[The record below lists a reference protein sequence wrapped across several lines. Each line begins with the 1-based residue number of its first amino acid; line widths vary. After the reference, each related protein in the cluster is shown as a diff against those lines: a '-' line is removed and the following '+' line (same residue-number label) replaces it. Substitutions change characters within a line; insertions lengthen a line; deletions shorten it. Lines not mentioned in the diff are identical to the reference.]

1 MKLERVYLR
10 MNMFVLYLLFLL
22 AVKGIQDQDD
32 PEMLL
37 AIKRGDHSAFKTF
50 FEKHH
55 SYLYHFL
62 LKKGLSDQQAEDLV
76 QQAFVI
82 IWEKRSS
89 IDETKSLKAYLFR
102 IAYTRMLN
110 VFRDTAKF
118 EEVKNLDHQEAESE
132 NTSEKEVEAKEL
144 GNAIEASIA
153 SMPEKRQ
160 AVFRLC
166 FIQEFTY
173 KEAAEFLEVSI
184 KTIENHM
191 GLALKDLRGK
201 LERFR

>member
-1 MKLERVYLR
+1 
-10 MNMFVLYLLFLL
+10 MNTYVLYLIFLL
-22 AVKGIQDQDD
+22 AVRRQSEPDD
-32 PEMLL
+32 PELLL
-37 AIKRGDHSAFKTF
+37 AIKNGDHDAFKTF

-62 LKKGLSDQQAEDLV
+62 LKRGLAEQQAEDLV
-76 QQAFVI
+76 QQAFVM
-82 IWEKRSS
+82 IWEKREE
-89 IDETKSLKAYLFR
+89 IDPQKSLRSYLFR

-110 VFRDTAKF
+110 VFRDTKKF
-118 EEVKNLDHQEAESE
+118 DDNAEFTQTEGSQETDRA
-132 NTSEKEVEAKEL
+132 VEAREL
-144 GNAIEASIA
+144 GEAIEASIS

-173 KEAAEFLEVSI
+173 KEAAETLDVSV

-191 GLALKDLRGK
+191 GLALKELRGK
-201 LERFR
+201 LEGFR

>member
-1 MKLERVYLR
+1 MSMY
-10 MNMFVLYLLFLL
+10 VLYLLFLL
-22 AVKGIQDQDD
+22 ALRDTSEQDD
-32 PEMLL
+32 PKLLL
-37 AIKRGDHSAFKTF
+37 AIKNGDHTAFKAF

-55 SYLYHFL
+55 SFLYHFL
-62 LKKGLSDQQAEDLV
+62 LKKGLSEQQAEDLV
-76 QQAFVI
+76 QQAFVM
-82 IWEKRSS
+82 IWEKRST
-89 IDETKSLKAYLFR
+89 IDETKSLRSYLFR

-110 VFRDTAKF
+110 VFRDTKKF
-118 EEVKNLDHQEAESE
+118 DENADFATEESDHETDQQIE
-132 NTSEKEVEAKEL
+132 TREL
-144 GNAIEASIA
+144 SNAIETSIS

-173 KEAAEFLEVSI
+173 KEAAETLDVSV

-191 GLALKDLRGK
+191 GLALKELRGK

>member
-1 MKLERVYLR
+1 
-10 MNMFVLYLLFLL
+10 MNMYVLYLLFLL
-22 AVKGIQDQDD
+22 AVRGTSEQDD
-32 PEMLL
+32 PELL
-37 AIKRGDHSAFKTF
+37 IAIKNGDHSAFKTF

-55 SYLYHFL
+55 SFLYHFL
-62 LKKGLSDQQAEDLV
+62 LKKGVSEQQAEDLV
-76 QQAFVI
+76 QQAFVM
-82 IWEKRSS
+82 IWDKRDT
-89 IDETKSLKAYLFR
+89 IDETKSLRSYLFR

-110 VFRDTAKF
+110 VFRDTKKF
-118 EEVKNLDHQEAESE
+118 DENADFTTEESGHETDQQ
-132 NTSEKEVEAKEL
+132 VETQEL
-144 GNAIEASIA
+144 GEAIEASIS

-173 KEAAEFLEVSI
+173 KEAAETLDVSV

-191 GLALKDLRGK
+191 GLALKELRGK

>member
-1 MKLERVYLR
+1 
-10 MNMFVLYLLFLL
+10 MFVLYLLFLL

>member
-1 MKLERVYLR
+1 MG
-10 MNMFVLYLLFLL
+10 MNMYVLYLLFLL
-22 AVKGIQDQDD
+22 AVRGGTDQDD
-32 PEMLL
+32 PELL
-37 AIKRGDHSAFKTF
+37 RAIKNGDHSAFKTF
-50 FEKHH
+50 FERHH

-62 LKKGLSDQQAEDLV
+62 LKKGISEQQAEDLV
-76 QQAFVI
+76 QQAFVM
-82 IWEKRSS
+82 IWEKRDQ
-89 IDETKSLKAYLFR
+89 IDETKSLKAFLFR

-110 VFRDTAKF
+110 VFRDTKKF
-118 EEVKNLDHQEAESE
+118 DE
-132 NTSEKEVEAKEL
+132 NTDLATEEGESSTEKALETQEL
-144 GNAIEASIA
+144 GQAIEFSIS

-173 KEAAEFLEVSI
+173 KDAAEFLEVSV

-191 GLALKDLRGK
+191 GLALKELRAK

>member
-1 MKLERVYLR
+1 
-10 MNMFVLYLLFLL
+10 MNMIALYLIFLL
-22 AVKGIQDQDD
+22 AVRKSSESDE
-32 PEMLL
+32 PELLL
-37 AIKRGDHSAFKTF
+37 AIKNGDHKAFRTF

-55 SYLYHFL
+55 NYLYHFL
-62 LKKGLSDQQAEDLV
+62 LKRGVSEQQAEDLI
-76 QQAFVI
+76 QQAFVM
-82 IWEKRSS
+82 IWEKRDQ
-89 IDETKSLKAYLFR
+89 IDETKSLRSYLFR

-118 EEVKNLDHQEAESE
+118 SEEANPDLEQGSHETDKLVQ
-132 NTSEKEVEAKEL
+132 TKEL
-144 GNAIEASIA
+144 GQAIEESIS

-160 AVFRLC
+160 EVFRLC

-173 KEAAEFLEVSI
+173 REAAEVLQVSV

-201 LERFR
+201 LEKFR

>member
-1 MKLERVYLR
+1 
-10 MNMFVLYLLFLL
+10 MNMYVLYLLFLL
-22 AVKGIQDQDD
+22 AVRGVSDQDD
-32 PEMLL
+32 PELL
-37 AIKRGDHSAFKTF
+37 RAIRNGDHSAFKKF

-62 LKKGLSDQQAEDLV
+62 LKKGISEQQAEDLV
-76 QQAFVI
+76 QQAFVM
-82 IWEKRSS
+82 IWEKRAQ
-89 IDETKSLKAYLFR
+89 IDETKSLKAFLFR

-110 VFRDTAKF
+110 VFRDSKKF
-118 EEVKNLDHQEAESE
+118 DE
-132 NTSEKEVEAKEL
+132 NTDLTTEEETSTPEKSMETQEL
-144 GNAIEASIA
+144 GKAIEDSIA

-173 KEAAEFLEVSI
+173 KDAAEFLQVSV

-191 GLALKDLRGK
+191 GLALKELRAK
-201 LERFR
+201 LENFR

>member
-1 MKLERVYLR
+1 MQFERERVYFG
-10 MNMFVLYLLFLL
+10 MNMYVLYLLFLL
-22 AVKGIQDQDD
+22 ALRDTSEQDD
-32 PEMLL
+32 PALLL
-37 AIKRGDHSAFKTF
+37 AIKNGNHGAFKAF

-62 LKKGLSDQQAEDLV
+62 LKKGLSEQQAEDLV
-76 QQAFVI
+76 QQAFVM
-82 IWEKRSS
+82 IWEKRDT
-89 IDETKSLKAYLFR
+89 IDETKSLRSYLFR

-110 VFRDTAKF
+110 VFRDTKKF
-118 EEVKNLDHQEAESE
+118 DDNTDFATEESGNETDQKIE
-132 NTSEKEVEAKEL
+132 TKEL
-144 GNAIEASIA
+144 SKAIEASIA

-173 KEAAEFLEVSI
+173 KEAAETLDVSV

-191 GLALKDLRGK
+191 GLALKELRGK